1 VLPSNFHGDNRFEG
15 EDSKLSSKVM
25 LAVSKVRLFP
35 HLLPLRHCHDI
46 NDNLESSP
54 SNLLSP
60 WKFDGNTDGQFIKTI
75 TSCGDI
81 TAYIILSIMWQC
93 TSIHMITLEWR

>member
-1 VLPSNFHGDNRFEG
+1 
-15 EDSKLSSKVM
+15 M

-35 HLLPLRHCHDI
+35 HLLPLRHCHNI

-75 TSCGDI
+75 TSSGDLEHVVLMCI
-81 TAYIILSIMWQC
+81 VLFVEC
-93 TSIHMITLEWR
+93 TVQ